1 MGGGML
7 LLMCVV
13 MRAQASYRHI
23 SLTSTDLCL
32 PSLNNNLYNK
42 FSPKLNTIELD
53 DGSAAVITI
62 QANNGRVPFSKC
74 DLKLQSEDGYGL
86 MVKVETGLLRENSA
100 REGKCTDYLQFGVDD
115 STPFITWN
123 KSDKLCGNFTG
134 YHFKDDGGELLL
146 WLRLGEWD
154 NLDTKKESVHLSL
167 VVTQYKTHQSSSFP
181 KYRGC
186 HTRQQW
192 ISPEY
197 FCDGR
202 VNCAAD
208 IIPADEDQSVCQGN
222 NEAGQPSD
230 NSSSLPSGPPLN
242 LLSITLILVSVAV
255 CLFLICLLIVR
266 LKIPTCFSTH
276 THVSTHSSSCELPEA
291 SHGSRAANVTA
302 NSQPQSI
309 VYLDLSSRSLMR
321 GTTPDTEPPPAYN
334 DLFPL
339 GYKYLLKNEQTS
351 ELETVNEADH
361 VVMEDSDHAK
371 DENTPNQS
379 TSESNK
385 QVELNTNK

>member
-1 MGGGML
+1 MLVISLVMG
-7 LLMCVV
+7 VE
-13 MRAQASYRHI
+13 SSNYRHI

-42 FSPKLNTIELD
+42 FSPKLNTIQLD
-53 DGSAAVITI
+53 EGSAAVITI

-74 DLKLQSEDGYGL
+74 DLKLQSEGGYGL
-86 MVKVETGLLRENSA
+86 MVKVETGMLRENSA

-115 STPFITWN
+115 NTPFITWN
-123 KSDKLCGNFTG
+123 KSDKLCGDFTG
-134 YHFKDDGGELLL
+134 YHYKDDAGELLL

-154 NLDTKKESVHLSL
+154 NLDTKESVHLSL
-167 VVTQYKTHQSSSFP
+167 VVTQYKTHQSSSRF

-192 ISPEY
+192 ISPQY

-208 IIPADEDQSVCQGN
+208 VIPADEDEAVCQGN
-222 NEAGQPSD
+222 NDASGHPSD
-230 NSSSLPSGPPLN
+230 TSSNLPSGPPLN

-255 CLFLICLLIVR
+255 CLFLLCLLIVR
-266 LKIPTCFSTH
+266 LKINTCFTSH

-291 SHGSRAANVTA
+291 SHGSRATNVTA

-321 GTTPDTEPPPAYN
+321 GTTPEDTEPPPAYN

-339 GYKYLLKNEQTS
+339 GYKYLLKSEETS
-351 ELETVNEADH
+351 ELETVNETRL
-361 VVMEDSDHAK
+361 VVTEESEHTK
-371 DENTPNQS
+371 EITPNQA
-379 TSESNK
+379 TSEGHNHHIEMDVNK
-385 QVELNTNK
+385 